1 MANNLR
7 LSSRSFRILTAV
19 IGVVL
24 LVSTCLYSIN
34 TDMNHT
40 AEVLTHRV
48 EYIEG
53 QCTDYSSLTLAS
65 EAKSMLRVTESAQ
78 QCARDI
84 WYCDVQYD
92 GPAPTKHEV
101 LTGCVESHYLTG
113 LVLMAPDGTI
123 TDSYSK
129 DDAALP
135 LLQDALVSDS
145 LLDVAAHPEKSY
157 ALRISCADNSY
168 IDLAA
173 SALLDGEGIVAVFY
187 HTPAEYVQAY
197 SLSYQRLL
205 EGFNVDN
212 DGTIVVT
219 DGTTILAS
227 NDDALRGLSTSE
239 VPALQ
244 LIQQRGHYDEM
255 LYVRQDG
262 LWQSGWFGYLVQGR
276 GFYVCA
282 YLPEQSVF
290 ETPPKNMIFIVVTY
304 LMIVL
309 LIELV
314 RRRTMR
320 SYEAEHLRQQR
331 AYQIE
336 LEQAAHKA
344 EAANVAKTEFLQR
357 MSHDIRT
364 PINGIRGMV
373 EIGNHYSD
381 DPDKQAEC
389 RRKIWDA
396 SGLLLELVN
405 EVLDMGKLESGEIIL
420 EHRPF
425 NMVKLL
431 TGLRD
436 VLEKQAAGRGIKII
450 CEDIA
455 LPHPELIGSPVH
467 VKRLMMNI
475 MSNAVK
481 YNKDNGTITVTL
493 QELRCEGGKAWI
505 CFTCADT
512 GIGMSEEFQKHIFE
526 PFTQEALDA
535 RSTYGGT
542 GLGMSITK
550 SLVDKMDGTITFESK
565 QGVGTTYVI
574 TLPFEINRDAEPQP
588 GHEKSMDAST
598 LQGMRVLLVEDNDL
612 NLEIAQFL
620 LENAGMKVTTARNGQ
635 QAVDTFAAAAPGSF
649 DAILMDVMMP
659 VMDGYEATRTIRRLD
674 RPDAGSIPILAMTA
688 NAFTE
693 DRRRAYEAGMNEHLT
708 KPLETELV
716 LKTLAK
722 YVKK

>member
-1 MANNLR
+1 M
-7 LSSRSFRILTAV
+7 
-19 IGVVL
+19 
-24 LVSTCLYSIN
+24 
-34 TDMNHT
+34 
-40 AEVLTHRV
+40 
-48 EYIEG
+48 
-53 QCTDYSSLTLAS
+53 
-65 EAKSMLRVTESAQ
+65 
-78 QCARDI
+78 
-84 WYCDVQYD
+84 
-92 GPAPTKHEV
+92 
-101 LTGCVESHYLTG
+101 
-113 LVLMAPDGTI
+113 
-123 TDSYSK
+123 
-129 DDAALP
+129 
-135 LLQDALVSDS
+135 
-145 LLDVAAHPEKSY
+145 
-157 ALRISCADNSY
+157 
-168 IDLAA
+168 
-173 SALLDGEGIVAVFY
+173 
-187 HTPAEYVQAY
+187 
-197 SLSYQRLL
+197 
-205 EGFNVDN
+205 
-212 DGTIVVT
+212 
-219 DGTTILAS
+219 
-227 NDDALRGLSTSE
+227 
-239 VPALQ
+239 PALQ
-244 LIQQRGHYDEM
+244 LIQQCGRYDEM

-290 ETPPKNMIFIVVTY
+290 ETPPKNMIFIVVAY

-505 CFTCADT
+505 RFTCADT

-674 RPDAGSIPILAMTA
+674 HLDAGSIPILAMTA

-693 DRRRAYEAGMNEHLT
+693 DRRRVYEAGMNEHLT

>member
-92 GPAPTKHEV
+92 GPAPTKQEV

-135 LLQDALVSDS
+135 LLQDALASDS

-244 LIQQRGHYDEM
+244 LIQQRGRYDEM

-262 LWQSGWFGYLVQGR
+262 LWQSGWLGYLVQGR

-290 ETPPKNMIFIVVTY
+290 ETPPKNMIFIVVAY

-450 CEDIA
+450 CKDIA

-467 VKRLMMNI
+467 VKRLIMNI

-505 CFTCADT
+505 RFTCADT

-659 VMDGYEATRTIRRLD
+659 VMDVYEATRTIRRLD

>member
-1 MANNLR
+1 M
-7 LSSRSFRILTAV
+7 
-19 IGVVL
+19 
-24 LVSTCLYSIN
+24 
-34 TDMNHT
+34 
-40 AEVLTHRV
+40 
-48 EYIEG
+48 
-53 QCTDYSSLTLAS
+53 
-65 EAKSMLRVTESAQ
+65 
-78 QCARDI
+78 
-84 WYCDVQYD
+84 
-92 GPAPTKHEV
+92 
-101 LTGCVESHYLTG
+101 
-113 LVLMAPDGTI
+113 
-123 TDSYSK
+123 
-129 DDAALP
+129 
-135 LLQDALVSDS
+135 
-145 LLDVAAHPEKSY
+145 
-157 ALRISCADNSY
+157 
-168 IDLAA
+168 
-173 SALLDGEGIVAVFY
+173 
-187 HTPAEYVQAY
+187 
-197 SLSYQRLL
+197 
-205 EGFNVDN
+205 
-212 DGTIVVT
+212 T

-244 LIQQRGHYDEM
+244 LIQQRGRYDEM

-262 LWQSGWFGYLVQGR
+262 LWQSGWLGYLVQGR

-290 ETPPKNMIFIVVTY
+290 ETPPKNMIFIVVAY

-336 LEQAAHKA
+336 LEQTAHKA

-505 CFTCADT
+505 RFTCADT

-620 LENAGMKVTTARNGQ
+620 LENAGMKVTTACNGQ

-674 RPDAGSIPILAMTA
+674 HLDAGSIPILAMTA

>member
-84 WYCDVQYD
+84 QYCDVQYD

-187 HTPAEYVQAY
+187 HTPAEYVQGY

-244 LIQQRGHYDEM
+244 LIQQRGRYDEM

-262 LWQSGWFGYLVQGR
+262 LWQSGWLGYLVQGR

-290 ETPPKNMIFIVVTY
+290 ETPPRNMIFIVVAY

-505 CFTCADT
+505 RFTCADT

-542 GLGMSITK
+542 GLGMSIAK

-574 TLPFEINRDAEPQP
+574 TLPFEIDRDAEPQP